1 MGSITRVA
9 RNEWQKEIIKEF
21 TTLEGARNLHQ
32 VWSDFIIMAAC
43 AISNAVD
50 AEHQQE
56 REKTYMDLAAKY
68 KPKEL
73 ESMSKILADLVM
85 AYEANSDQDLLGE
98 LYMGLGLGN
107 DHAGQFF
114 TPYDVCRCMAELN
127 WANATAKIRDHG
139 FISINDPAVG
149 AGALLIAFANT
160 CQRHGVNY
168 QQSVLFVAQ
177 DLDYVTACMCY
188 IQLSLLGCPGYVYVG
203 DTLMNPCTAIDDRG
217 LLPRPS
223 PNLWFT
229 PLYFTEIWQTR
240 CALAKLNLFF
250 GLRSGPSLTGT
261 EKNTEAPAE
270 AKADLIDNNSEQD
283 NNGFEES
290 NNEIEFL
297 TNENGQFM
305 LF

>member
-21 TTLEGARNLHQ
+21 TTLEGTRNLHQ

-50 AEHQQE
+50 AEHWQE

-98 LYMGLGLGN
+98 LYMALGLGN
-107 DHAGQFF
+107 DRTGQFF
-114 TPYDVCRCMAELN
+114 TPYDICRCMADMN
-127 WANATAKIRDHG
+127 WSNATAKIKDYG
-139 FISINDPAVG
+139 FISVNDPAVG

-160 CQRHGVNY
+160 CRRHDVNY
-168 QQSVLFVAQ
+168 QQSVLFAAQ
-177 DLDYVTACMCY
+177 DLDQATACMCY

-203 DTLMNPCTAIDDRG
+203 DTLTDPCTAIDDRG

-229 PLYFTEIWQTR
+229 PMYFTEIWQTR
-240 CALAKLNLFF
+240 CALAKLDLFL
-250 GLRSGPSLTGT
+250 GRKSGPVLVET
-261 EKNTEAPAE
+261 EENAEAPAE
-270 AKADLIDNNSEQD
+270 TATADNGSEYVDND
-283 NNGFEES
+283 
-290 NNEIEFL
+290 IELL
-297 TNENGQFM
+297 TNESGQFM